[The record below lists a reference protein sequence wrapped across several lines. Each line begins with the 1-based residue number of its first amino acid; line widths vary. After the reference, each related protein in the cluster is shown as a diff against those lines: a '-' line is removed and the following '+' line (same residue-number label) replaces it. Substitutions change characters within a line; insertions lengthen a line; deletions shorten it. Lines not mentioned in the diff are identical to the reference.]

1 MFKQKPF
8 PFSLLILVTL
18 VSLHLIGS
26 YLSWYW
32 TYSWF
37 DILVHIFSGWWIALL
52 FLWLAS
58 ILGQINSLK
67 EYKIK
72 SFLIALIS
80 AILFG
85 VVWELVE
92 NLGQI
97 TSVNT
102 DLYSWNTASDIIS
115 DACGGVLAY
124 LFFILHRKYPDK
136 ATDIL
141 HPFYN
146 QTGLTKN

>member
-8 PFSLLILVTL
+8 PASLSVLVVLIF
-18 VSLHLIGS
+18 LHSAGS
-26 YLSWYW
+26 YFSWYW
-32 TYSWF
+32 MYPWF
-37 DILVHIFSGWWIALL
+37 DIVVHVLSGLWIALL
-52 FLWLAS
+52 VLWLAS
-58 ILGQINSLK
+58 IFGQINSLK

-72 SFLIALIS
+72 SFLLAFVF
-80 AILFG
+80 AVLFG

-92 NLGQI
+92 NFGQI
-97 TSVNT
+97 TSVNA

-115 DACGGVLAY
+115 DAFGGILAY
-124 LFFILHRKYPDK
+124 VYFIQHRKSESGV
-136 ATDIL
+136 ADIL